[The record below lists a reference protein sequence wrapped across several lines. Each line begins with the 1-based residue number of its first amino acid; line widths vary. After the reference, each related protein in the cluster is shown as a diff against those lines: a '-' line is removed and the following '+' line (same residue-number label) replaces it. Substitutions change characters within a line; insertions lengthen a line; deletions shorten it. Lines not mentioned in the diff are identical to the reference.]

1 MSRTTWWV
9 VLCAAAVTAGCS
21 GDGEGTGT
29 AAPAVT
35 YTAEAPV
42 ILPGEPGAE
51 AATIAPGQVASRP
64 AAPEP
69 NAADLEFV
77 RGMVPHHTQALRMAK
92 LAPGRVADA
101 RVRAIA
107 DRVSGG
113 QAAEVAQLQG
123 WLRSHDEPE
132 GAAAGGH
139 HAMPG
144 AVSQAQLERLA
155 AQRGPAFD
163 RMFLDLMVAHHRG
176 AVTMAEAA
184 TAGAADVLVQEMAAD
199 THAGQLAEIRRM
211 EAVRAE
217 L

>member
-77 RGMVPHHTQALRMAK
+77 RGMVPHHTQALRMAR
-92 LAPGRVADA
+92 LAPERAADT

-107 DRVSGG
+107 DRISGSQG
-113 QAAEVAQLQG
+113 AEVAQLQG
-123 WLRSHDEPE
+123 WLRSHDAPAE
-132 GAAAGGH
+132 GSGGH
-139 HAMPG
+139 HAMAG
-144 AVSQAQLERLA
+144 AVSPAQLERLA

-184 TAGAADVLVQEMAAD
+184 TAAGADILVQEMAAD
-199 THAGQLAEIRRM
+199 TYAGQAAEIQRMLDVRRT
-211 EAVRAE
+211 